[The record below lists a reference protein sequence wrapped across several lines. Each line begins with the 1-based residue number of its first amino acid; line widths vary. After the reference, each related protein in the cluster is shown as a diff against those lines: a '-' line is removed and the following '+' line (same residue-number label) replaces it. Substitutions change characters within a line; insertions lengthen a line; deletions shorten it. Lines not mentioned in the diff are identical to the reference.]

1 MKKRYSYVKN
11 IILPCLIFSSLVGI
25 LTSIVVFLF
34 KFISSKVINF
44 SSYLYS
50 YLNGNKIYLLIA
62 IPCVIL
68 LSFIS
73 YIIYKKCKT
82 TRGGGIPTAIGILRG
97 VFSFKWI
104 PTFIGTFISSL
115 ITFFV
120 GVPLGNEGP
129 SVMLGT
135 SLGRGI
141 TDKCAKKN
149 KAWDRYIMTGG
160 ATSGFAV
167 ATNAPISGIFFA
179 LEEAHQ
185 RFSPM
190 IIMTACCSVMFGMV
204 TSQVISSLT
213 NIDLT
218 LFSSLQ
224 VNKLEISKIW
234 VSLLMGIVMGLFSV
248 LFSKMYT
255 LSNIVVKKIKMHK
268 FIKIMLIFLLTFLIG
283 FISLDF
289 IGTGHD
295 LIKNIFNI
303 ETTPIWYI
311 LILILLF
318 RSIMTLLSNNEG
330 ITGGLFIPTLTLGA
344 IVSCLVSLLLVRLNL
359 IGETYYSSLIAIG
372 ISCAIGGMIKT
383 PITAIIF
390 SVEALNSINNITFI
404 IVAVAISYIITEIF
418 KVKSFNEQV
427 IDNRLEKDHENKTP
441 LVIDTFIE
449 AKKDSFVIGK
459 SVRDIFWPNNL
470 FVLSITHNKNAPVV
484 DSEGGKVIQE
494 LDILHV
500 RFVTYNIDE
509 TTKELINLVGEQEI
523 KLTSTNNV

>member
-1 MKKRYSYVKN
+1 MKKRYSYIKN

-50 YLNGNKIYLLIA
+50 YLNDNKIYLLIA

-179 LEEAHQ
+179 LEETHQ

-190 IIMTACCSVMFGMV
+190 IIMTACCSVMFGM
-204 TSQVISSLT
+204 
-213 NIDLT
+213 
-218 LFSSLQ
+218 
-224 VNKLEISKIW
+224 
-234 VSLLMGIVMGLFSV
+234 VMGLFSV

-303 ETTPIWYI
+303 ETTPMWYI

-330 ITGGLFIPTLTLGA
+330 ITGGLFIATLA
-344 IVSCLVSLLLVRLNL
+344 IESNCL
-359 IGETYYSSLIAIG
+359 
-372 ISCAIGGMIKT
+372 
-383 PITAIIF
+383 
-390 SVEALNSINNITFI
+390 
-404 IVAVAISYIITEIF
+404 
-418 KVKSFNEQV
+418 
-427 IDNRLEKDHENKTP
+427 
-441 LVIDTFIE
+441 
-449 AKKDSFVIGK
+449 
-459 SVRDIFWPNNL
+459 
-470 FVLSITHNKNAPVV
+470 
-484 DSEGGKVIQE
+484 
-494 LDILHV
+494 
-500 RFVTYNIDE
+500 
-509 TTKELINLVGEQEI
+509 
-523 KLTSTNNV
+523 